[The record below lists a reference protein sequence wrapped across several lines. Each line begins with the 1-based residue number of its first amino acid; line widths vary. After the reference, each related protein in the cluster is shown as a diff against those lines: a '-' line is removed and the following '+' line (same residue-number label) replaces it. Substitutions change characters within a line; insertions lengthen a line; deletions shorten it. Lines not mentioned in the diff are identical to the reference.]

1 MAILHFMGFEKC
13 ILLQYVLANFC
24 YHSKISEIMSLKE
37 GKACFE
43 SWFWRF
49 QAMIQRLVTFGSI
62 EKCCM
67 IMRIYGRGGPSPDGC
82 PQAKEGAE
90 RRNQCLSIFFRGVPP
105 VPNFILGGPTFLR
118 VPQLLIAPH
127 SGNYPKIH
135 RTLGDVYDSDYSI
148 QNICCSNSQWS
159 TCSFPSF
166 QPWQPL
172 FKEKK
177 TTNRN
182 KQTNKNLL
190 VLFPSIL

>member
-1 MAILHFMGFEKC
+1 MFSTELSSKNRESPHIACSSLNNYPSYQHLLVGSYICYSQWPHTDQWLLRNVHVYLAILHFMGFEKY

-67 IMRIYGRGGPSPDGC
+67 IMRIYGRGSPSPDGC

-90 RRNQCLSIFFRGVPP
+90 KRSQCLSIFFRGLPP
-105 VPNFILGGPTFLR
+105 VPNFIFGA
-118 VPQLLIAPH
+118 LLSKGSPA
-127 SGNYPKIH
+127 
-135 RTLGDVYDSDYSI
+135 T
-148 QNICCSNSQWS
+148 NSTKLWELS
-159 TCSFPSF
+159 
-166 QPWQPL
+166 
-172 FKEKK
+172 
-177 TTNRN
+177 
-182 KQTNKNLL
+182 
-190 VLFPSIL
+190 